1 MNVNKITLIG
11 RICSDLTI
19 RATPSGQK
27 VTNFRLAVNRSWT
40 GKDGQKKEES
50 DFFTVVFWGK
60 LSEILEKYGKKGQLI
75 YVMGRLANRSW
86 EKNGEKRQSTEIVGE
101 TFQFG
106 PKAGNPAGKSGEDN
120 NEVKG
125 EDEPKPDE
133 TPF

>member
-1 MNVNKITLIG
+1 MNVNKVTLIG

-19 RATPSGQK
+19 RSTPTGQK

-60 LSEILEKYGKKGQLI
+60 LSEILEQYGKKGQLI

-106 PKAGNPAGKSGEDN
+106 PKASNSAGKFSEDN
-120 NEVKG
+120 NEVKV
-125 EDEPKPDE
+125 EDEQKPDE